1 MNPKQHL
8 NQRIT
13 EWTGELS
20 WLAPSDKEAIS
31 ERLSGH
37 LNRLDILG
45 HTFYIDIPM
54 DKLRPK
60 DDLLSKGISFADI
73 DHYLSEDGKQY
84 QIPYNPKTLEFEELD
99 YWKVRNF
106 PEHLRVIE
114 FPNKETLDPIGYCRS
129 TGFAL
134 KDLKEFDP
142 SLTFNS
148 SIKAKEVYWEQ
159 SYIGRNIRENQREKT
174 ENLNKKERL
183 TRKGKGRK
191 NRL

>member
-1 MNPKQHL
+1 MDPKQHL

-13 EWTGELS
+13 EWTDGLS
-20 WLAPSDKEAIS
+20 WLKPSDKDAIS

-37 LNRLDILG
+37 LNRIEILG

-60 DDLLSKGISFADI
+60 DNLHSNGISFNDI

-99 YWKVRNF
+99 YGKVRTF
-106 PEHLRVIE
+106 PDHLRVIE
-114 FPNKETLDPIGYCRS
+114 IPNKETLDPIGYCRS
-129 TGFAL
+129 TGFSL
-134 KDLKEFDP
+134 QNLKEFDP
-142 SLTFNS
+142 SLTFNP
-148 SIKAKEVYWEQ
+148 SIKAKEVPWEQ
-159 SYIGRNIRENQREKT
+159 SYIGWNIRENQRVKT
-174 ENLNKKERL
+174 EKLSKKEHA
-183 TRKGKGRK
+183 TRKTKGRK